1 MSNIVDDTF
10 RKAVLAANNARKADT
25 EKRLAY
31 YFDDQ
36 LSYLH
41 DVLVAKFMDV
51 SKLTPCFVNVVRKI
65 VDLKSR
71 VYADEPKRTLDGTDA
86 DKALFAEIAE
96 QSGLSIKL
104 KTASRLTKLCKTC
117 MIRPVWRSGRLDLDI
132 LTGDVL
138 DVVTGDSPE
147 DITSVMVTHYG
158 TNGRPEEITY
168 SVWSA
173 DAWERL
179 DWRGHQID
187 GGVNPYGQ
195 IPFIALHDHAP
206 TDSFWCPGGDDLIAI
221 QDAINK
227 ALVDLLHTVEFQGF
241 GVGWVRGAEGG
252 GTLKAGPGSLVELP
266 KDGEL
271 GYAATQAPI
280 EEMVAAIDQLV
291 KWAAVSNGIPAAS
304 LSTDPTVESGISKIV
319 GNAELTEARQD
330 DVALWRTYERRIFA
344 VIRQVWNFHN
354 PTRRLSDA
362 ATLQTD
368 FADPKPETSAKDQAA
383 TWQLLLEMGL
393 ISPVDVAL
401 ERNPDLGTREDA
413 MAYLLT
419 VRDETAALNSS
430 KI

>member
-51 SKLTPCFVNVVRKI
+51 GKLTPCFVNVVRKI

-71 VYADEPKRTLDGTDA
+71 VYSAEPKRQIDGTEA
-86 DKALFAEIAE
+86 DKILFAEIAE
-96 QSGLSIKL
+96 QSALSIKL

-117 MIRPVWRSGRLDLDI
+117 MIRPVWRSGRLDLDV

-158 TNGRPEEITY
+158 QNGRPEEVTY

-173 DAWERL
+173 DSWERL
-179 DWRGHQID
+179 DWRGHVLES
-187 GGVNPYGQ
+187 GANPYGL
-195 IPFIALHDHAP
+195 IPFVALHDHAP

-252 GTLKAGPGSLVELP
+252 GTLKAGPGSLIELP

-304 LSTDPTVESGISKIV
+304 LSTDPSVESGISKII
-319 GNAELTEARQD
+319 GNAELTESRAD
-330 DVALWRTYERRIFA
+330 DVALWRVYERRIFA
-344 VIRQVWNFHN
+344 VIRAVWNAHN
-354 PTRRLSDA
+354 PTRQLSDA
-362 ATLQTD
+362 AALTTD
-368 FADPKPETSAKDQAA
+368 FADPKPETSAKDQAQV
-383 TWQLLLEMGL
+383 WEILLSMGL
-393 ISPVDVAL
+393 TSPVDCIM
-401 ERNPDLGTREDA
+401 EKNPDITTREDA
-413 MAYLLT
+413 MAYLFQIK
-419 VRDETAALNSS
+419 EEAAALNES